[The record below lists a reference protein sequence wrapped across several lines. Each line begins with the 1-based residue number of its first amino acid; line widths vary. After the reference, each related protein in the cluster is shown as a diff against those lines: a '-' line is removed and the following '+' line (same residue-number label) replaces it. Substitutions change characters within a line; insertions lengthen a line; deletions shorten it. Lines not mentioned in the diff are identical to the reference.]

1 MNDDDV
7 IDDILKNAVR
17 CFAVKR
23 GEFYADKN
31 FGSKINME
39 QSCAEILAY
48 ARQSVAGL
56 DGVFVKSVAK
66 NEFDVSFV
74 VTVNGKIRTVTVN
87 FD

>member
-1 MNDDDV
+1 MNDNDV

-17 CFAVKR
+17 CFAV
-23 GEFYADKN
+23 N
-31 FGSKINME
+31 
-39 QSCAEILAY
+39 

-66 NEFDVSFV
+66 NKFDVSFV